1 MITRIQT
8 RHAMTSS
15 IELPL
20 YAASTAKGNDS
31 HLVDLDEEDGGG
43 AELAGLIS
51 RSRFGVAPQHA
62 LHRRRRSDGGEDG
75 ANAKSCLQLIVSFAF
90 LVGVVIYGVDSFSG
104 GGGNGRGSSEHPPPI
119 GHDPIASRSP
129 PSAAAAH
136 NNDNNKGNMPKL
148 VAGDASTYQCQADVE
163 RPSSAIHQLSARHN
177 KTLTDLKKGKLEGW
191 GISYSKLKKILAS
204 WKKEVF
210 VPNVRSGDLI
220 FESACG
226 AGTNLLVTAE
236 ILRENSIDNIQVFG
250 NDYVVVADQTWD
262 SEEVSK
268 LARKGRFCP
277 GDSSRLADFVP
288 ASSFDLAYTG
298 YLVPLI
304 PKFPNAET
312 EEASWNYAISLCNST
327 DPNDVRLRDREQ
339 RTQEEWISA
348 WVKGLLH
355 IVKPGKVVALEN
367 VAYPLCSIEG
377 GRDWGGVSKEWWAGA
392 IARYGWD
399 ADPKSLLIRDEGRVK
414 GWIENR
420 YHVMMRKKATAQAP
434 SVGGASP
441 SQIGQMTC
449 PTNVEKSA
457 NDQADDFDLYVK
469 DANAHKN
476 ITFNEEFRAMTL
488 DGWGITLNEVK
499 ELLRPWKEKVFVE
512 NIEPGDSVYESAMGI
527 GMNLVISAEIL
538 KENNIDGLTLSGN
551 DYMAESIAIA
561 NSVWDE
567 NKDLKQ
573 LAHKGFFCRADSSHL
588 DYIPDNRFDFVYTG
602 YIDPIVDPLHVLPAS
617 LTVEEKWAKDVKLC
631 KSDDK
636 KRQRL
641 AKKAQ
646 KAQNEWFAG
655 WVEHLIRIAKPGKVI
670 AIESGA
676 ESLCTNPE
684 DWGGVDKSWWKGAI
698 STYRWDVDPTS
709 LYFQDIS
716 PQGNWKDTRYHVMM
730 RKNG

>member
-1 MITRIQT
+1 M
-8 RHAMTSS
+8 ASF
-15 IELPL
+15 IELPP
-20 YAASTAKGNDS
+20 YAYTASTVKGN
-31 HLVDLDEEDGGG
+31 LVDVDEEDGGG

-51 RSRFGVAPQHA
+51 RSRFSVAPQHA
-62 LHRRRRSDGGEDG
+62 MHRRRRSDGGEDG
-75 ANAKSCLQLIVSFAF
+75 ANVKSCLQLIVSFAF
-90 LVGVVIYGVDSFSG
+90 LVGVVIYAVDSVSDG
-104 GGGNGRGSSEHPPPI
+104 SGNGRGSSDHPPPV
-119 GHDPIASRSP
+119 GHDPIA
-129 PSAAAAH
+129 AH
-136 NNDNNKGNMPKL
+136 NSSGDNKRNTPKL
-148 VAGDASTYQCQADVE
+148 IAGDASTYQCQADVE
-163 RPSSAIHQLSARHN
+163 RPSSAIHQISARHN
-177 KTLTDLKKGKLEGW
+177 KTLSDLKKGELEGW
-191 GISYSKLKKILAS
+191 GISYSKLKKILAP
-204 WKKEVF
+204 WKNEVF
-210 VPNVRSGDLI
+210 VPNVKSGDLI

-236 ILRENSIDNIQVFG
+236 ILQENSIGNVRVFG
-250 NDYVVVADQTWD
+250 NDYLPNTVVVADQIWD
-262 SEEVSK
+262 SEEAFK
-268 LARKGRFCP
+268 LAKKGRFCQ

-312 EEASWNYAISLCNST
+312 EEESWSYAISLCNST
-327 DPNDVRLRDREQ
+327 DPNDIRLRNREQ

-367 VAYPLCSIEG
+367 VAYSLCSREG
-377 GRDWGGVSKEWWAGA
+377 GRDWGGVPKEWWADA

-399 ADPKSLLIRDEGRVK
+399 TDPESLLIRDEGKVK
-414 GWIENR
+414 GWSENR
-420 YHVMMRKKATAQAP
+420 YHVMMRKKVTAQAP
-434 SVGGASP
+434 AVGGASQ

-476 ITFNEEFRAMTL
+476 ITFSKEFRAMTL
-488 DGWGITLNEVK
+488 DGWGITFNEVK

-527 GMNLVISAEIL
+527 GMNLIISAEIL
-538 KENNIDGLTLSGN
+538 RENNIDGLTLSGN
-551 DYMAESIAIA
+551 DYVAESVAVA

-567 NKDLKQ
+567 NKELEQ

-588 DYIPDNRFDFVYTG
+588 DYIPDNEFDFVYTG
-602 YIDPIVDPLHVLPAS
+602 YIDPIVDPLQRWPTS
-617 LTVEEKWAKDVKLC
+617 LTVEEKWAKDVELC

-670 AIESGA
+670 AVESGA
-676 ESLCTNPE
+676 QSLCTNSE

-709 LYFQDIS
+709 LYFQDIL
-716 PQGNWKDTRYHVMM
+716 PHGNWKDTRYHVMM
-730 RKNG
+730 KKNS